1 MYAENCIMGYYS
13 IVVWPRLVVFRDLFF
28 LHLID
33 FIDDLLFTEVEVASG
48 GYLPNRH
55 LEVSLHLAC
64 DQAPSWRIKH
74 SKNSASSTEQV
85 EPARIFPNCSCLPW
99 GEQLVNFKFQ
109 PISRCGKSKS
119 TANKIWYTSLKFWC
133 LLVFSHR
140 KIICG

>member
-48 GYLPNRH
+48 GYLPNHH

-85 EPARIFPNCSCLPW
+85 EPARIFPNHSCLPR
-99 GEQLVNFKFQ
+99 GEQLVNCQVSTNQRVRKVK
-109 PISRCGKSKS
+109 IHSKQ
-119 TANKIWYTSLKFWC
+119 KMIHMKFWC
-133 LLVFSHR
+133 SLVFSHE